1 MESILIT
8 PRNGAEMKFVSEL
21 LNKIGLETRKL
32 DDETKEN
39 MGLAHLMSKVD
50 RKDIIDLEEF
60 KKSLK

>member
-1 MESILIT
+1 MESIVIT

-21 LNKIGLETRKL
+21 LSKIGLETRKL

-39 MGLAHLMSKVD
+39 MGLAYLMSKVD
-50 RKDIIDLEEF
+50 RKDVVDLEEF

>member
-1 MESILIT
+1 MESIVIT

-21 LNKIGLETRKL
+21 LSKIGLEARKL

-39 MGLAHLMSKVD
+39 MGLAFLMSKVD
-50 RKDIIDLEEF
+50 RKDIVDLDEF

>member
-1 MESILIT
+1 MESIVIT

-21 LNKIGLETRKL
+21 LSKIGLETRKL

-39 MGLAHLMSKVD
+39 MGLAFLMSKVD
-50 RKDIIDLEEF
+50 RKDIVDLEEF

>member
-1 MESILIT
+1 MESIVIT

-21 LNKIGLETRKL
+21 LRKIGLETHKL

-39 MGLAHLMSKVD
+39 MGLGYLMSKAD
-50 RKDIIDLEEF
+50 RKDIVELEDF